1 MVIAKYSNPVCFKI
15 ANGVFISNERS
26 CVICFFIDKVDRRG
40 EKRRE
45 EERREETYSVKIIC

>member
-40 EKRRE
+40 EERRG
-45 EERREETYSVKIIC
+45 EERRGENT